1 MTDNKSKLVIVCITS
16 TFEPQA
22 EYITSVRKMCADRG
36 IYFCHRIYDA
46 KNFREDRKYVTHLPA
61 YHIMQNKE
69 NITTIYPEQ
78 NIPELLDFYI
88 EKMKTRKSMLEIIFK
103 KFKRKS
109 PLASYI

>member
-1 MTDNKSKLVIVCITS
+1 
-16 TFEPQA
+16 
-22 EYITSVRKMCADRG
+22 MCADRG

-109 PLASYI
+109 PLASYIWTYRPVPKFSTPLQKGVLNFTVLHGNPFS